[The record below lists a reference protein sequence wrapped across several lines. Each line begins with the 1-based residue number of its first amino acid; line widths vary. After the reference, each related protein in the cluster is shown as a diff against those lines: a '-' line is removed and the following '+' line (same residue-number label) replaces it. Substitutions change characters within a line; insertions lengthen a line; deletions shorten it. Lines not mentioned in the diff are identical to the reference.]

1 MAGGNTRRRQQSNEE
16 ITPGLNDFMGGFNLA
31 GISGDRQD
39 RIINAAI
46 AAMKRKSEAEARK
59 SEAEAAA
66 IASHNEPP
74 PVPPP
79 SSSQQPEGETAL
91 SPEAQTAAL
100 LRPDL
105 PRLEIGKIFLNTFN
119 HKSLYKM
126 SCEAAYKDNERDQNM
141 VVDGDSIRIVKTTGT
156 YKDFGNN
163 PNI

>member
-1 MAGGNTRRRQQSNEE
+1 MAGGNTRRRQQSNKE

-46 AAMKRKSEAEARK
+46 AAMQRK

-79 SSSQQPEGETAL
+79 SSSQQPE
-91 SPEAQTAAL
+91 
-100 LRPDL
+100 
-105 PRLEIGKIFLNTFN
+105 
-119 HKSLYKM
+119 
-126 SCEAAYKDNERDQNM
+126 
-141 VVDGDSIRIVKTTGT
+141 DS
-156 YKDFGNN
+156 
-163 PNI
+163 